1 MPDADEMKADE
12 SKIVTDQDNTDPKTE
27 DAQADEQLE
36 EGQLQEDDLQE
47 EEEELS
53 PLAQA
58 EQDRDGYKD
67 QLYRAVAEMENA
79 KKRAQ
84 RDIESANK
92 YGAIG
97 FIRDLTTPF
106 DNLQRAMSSAPEN
119 RDDLD
124 ETYKNILIGLEMTI
138 SEIAKIMEKHGVEI
152 IDPTGEK
159 FDYNNHQAMFEVPT
173 DEAPAG
179 TVVSV
184 AQTGYRLH
192 DRLIRPAMVGVA
204 KAPEDPKS

>member
-1 MPDADEMKADE
+1 M
-12 SKIVTDQDNTDPKTE
+12 TDQDHTDPKAEEAQT
-27 DAQADEQLE
+27 DAE
-36 EGQLQEDDLQE
+36 LQDDQQE
-47 EEEELS
+47 EERQEEELS
-53 PLAQA
+53 PLEQA
-58 EQDRDGYKD
+58 EQERDSYKD
-67 QLYRAVAEMENA
+67 QLYRAVAEMDNA

-84 RDIESANK
+84 RDVESANK

-106 DNLQRAMSSAPEN
+106 DNLQRAMDSAPKN

-152 IDPTGEK
+152 INPEGEK
-159 FDYNNHQAMFEVPT
+159 FDYNRHQAMFEVPT
-173 DEAPAG
+173 DEVEAG

-184 AQTGYRLH
+184 AQTGYLLH
-192 DRLIRPAMVGVA
+192 DRLIRPAMVGVS
-204 KAPEDPKS
+204 KAASETKE

>member
-1 MPDADEMKADE
+1 M
-12 SKIVTDQDNTDPKTE
+12 TDQDNK
-27 DAQADEQLE
+27 DAPLDDALENEQADMQDNDAP
-36 EGQLQEDDLQE
+36 EG
-47 EEEELS
+47 EELS
-53 PLAQA
+53 PLEQA
-58 EQDRDGYKD
+58 EQERDAFKD

-84 RDIESANK
+84 RDVESANK

-124 ETYKNILIGLEMTI
+124 ETYKNILIGLEMTV
-138 SEIAKIMEKHGVEI
+138 SEITKIMEKHGVEI
-152 IDPTGEK
+152 IDSVGEK
-159 FDYNNHQAMFEVPT
+159 FDYNRHQAMFEVPT
-173 DEAPAG
+173 DEAEAG

-184 AQTGYRLH
+184 AQTGYMLH

-204 KAPEDPKS
+204 KPANETPASETKE

>member
-1 MPDADEMKADE
+1 M
-12 SKIVTDQDNTDPKTE
+12 TDQDHTDPKAEEAQT
-27 DAQADEQLE
+27 DAE
-36 EGQLQEDDLQE
+36 LQDDQQE
-47 EEEELS
+47 EERQEEELS
-53 PLAQA
+53 PLEQA
-58 EQDRDGYKD
+58 EQERDSYKD
-67 QLYRAVAEMENA
+67 QLYRAVAEMDNA

-84 RDIESANK
+84 RDVESANK

-106 DNLQRAMSSAPEN
+106 DNLQRAMDSAPEN

-152 IDPTGEK
+152 INPEGEK
-159 FDYNNHQAMFEVPT
+159 FDYNRHQAMFEVPT
-173 DEAPAG
+173 DEVEAG

-184 AQTGYRLH
+184 AQTGYMLH
-192 DRLIRPAMVGVA
+192 DRLIRPAMVGVS
-204 KAPEDPKS
+204 KAASETKE

>member
-1 MPDADEMKADE
+1 M
-12 SKIVTDQDNTDPKTE
+12 TDQDNTDPKAE
-27 DAQADEQLE
+27 DAQNDAALQDEQL
-36 EGQLQEDDLQE
+36 QDDDQQEDQQD
-47 EEEELS
+47 EELS

-58 EQDRDGYKD
+58 EQDRDSYKD
-67 QLYRAVAEMENA
+67 QLYRAVAEMDNA

-84 RDIESANK
+84 RDVESANK

-119 RDDLD
+119 RDELD
-124 ETYKNILIGLEMTI
+124 ETYKNILIGLEMTL
-138 SEIAKIMEKHGVEI
+138 SEMTKIMEKHGVEI

-159 FDYNNHQAMFEVPT
+159 FDYNRHQAMFEVPT
-173 DEAPAG
+173 DDVEPG

-184 AQTGYRLH
+184 AQTGYMLH
-192 DRLIRPAMVGVA
+192 ERLIRPAMVGVA
-204 KAPEDPKS
+204 KATSEAKD

>member
-1 MPDADEMKADE
+1 M
-12 SKIVTDQDNTDPKTE
+12 TDQDNTDPKAEETQAE
-27 DAQADEQLE
+27 DQI
-36 EGQLQEDDLQE
+36 QEDELLE
-47 EEEELS
+47 EEEEALS

-58 EQDRDGYKD
+58 EQDRDNYKD

-84 RDIESANK
+84 RDVESANK

-124 ETYKNILIGLEMTI
+124 ETYKNILIGLEMTV

-173 DEAPAG
+173 DEVEAG

-204 KAPEDPKS
+204 KAAEEPKT

>member
-1 MPDADEMKADE
+1 M
-12 SKIVTDQDNTDPKTE
+12 TDQDHTYPKAEEAQTDAE
-27 DAQADEQLE
+27 
-36 EGQLQEDDLQE
+36 LQDDQQE
-47 EEEELS
+47 EERQEEELS
-53 PLAQA
+53 PLEQA
-58 EQDRDGYKD
+58 EQERDSYKD
-67 QLYRAVAEMENA
+67 QLYRAVAEMDNA

-84 RDIESANK
+84 RDVESANK

-106 DNLQRAMSSAPEN
+106 DNLQRAMDSAPEN

-152 IDPTGEK
+152 IYPEGEK
-159 FDYNNHQAMFEVPT
+159 FDYNRHQAMFEVPT
-173 DEAPAG
+173 DEVEAG

-184 AQTGYRLH
+184 AQTGYMLH
-192 DRLIRPAMVGVA
+192 DRLIRPAMVGVS
-204 KAPEDPKS
+204 KAASETKE

>member
-1 MPDADEMKADE
+1 
-12 SKIVTDQDNTDPKTE
+12 VTDQDHTDPKAEEAQT
-27 DAQADEQLE
+27 DAE
-36 EGQLQEDDLQE
+36 LQDDQQE
-47 EEEELS
+47 EERQEEELS
-53 PLAQA
+53 PLEQA
-58 EQDRDGYKD
+58 EQERDSYKD
-67 QLYRAVAEMENA
+67 QLYRAVAEMDNA

-84 RDIESANK
+84 RDVESANK

-106 DNLQRAMSSAPEN
+106 DNLQRAMDSAPKN

-152 IDPTGEK
+152 INPEGEK
-159 FDYNNHQAMFEVPT
+159 FDYNRHQAMFEVPT
-173 DEAPAG
+173 DEVEAG

-184 AQTGYRLH
+184 AQTGYLLH
-192 DRLIRPAMVGVA
+192 DRLIRPAMVGVS
-204 KAPEDPKS
+204 KAASETKE

>member
-1 MPDADEMKADE
+1 M
-12 SKIVTDQDNTDPKTE
+12 TDQDNK
-27 DAQADEQLE
+27 DAPLDDALENEQADMQDNDAP
-36 EGQLQEDDLQE
+36 EG
-47 EEEELS
+47 EELS
-53 PLAQA
+53 PLEQA
-58 EQDRDGYKD
+58 EQERDAFKD

-84 RDIESANK
+84 RDVESANK

-124 ETYKNILIGLEMTI
+124 ETYKNILIGLEMTV
-138 SEIAKIMEKHGVEI
+138 SEITKIMEKHGVEI
-152 IDPTGEK
+152 IDPVGEK
-159 FDYNNHQAMFEVPT
+159 FDYNRHQAMFEVPT
-173 DEAPAG
+173 DEAEAG

-184 AQTGYRLH
+184 AQTGYMLH

-204 KAPEDPKS
+204 KPANETPASETKE

>member
-1 MPDADEMKADE
+1 M
-12 SKIVTDQDNTDPKTE
+12 TDQDHTDPKAEEAQT
-27 DAQADEQLE
+27 DAE
-36 EGQLQEDDLQE
+36 LQDDQQE
-47 EEEELS
+47 EERQEEERQEEELS
-53 PLAQA
+53 PLEQA
-58 EQDRDGYKD
+58 EQERDSYKD
-67 QLYRAVAEMENA
+67 QLYRAVAEMDNA

-84 RDIESANK
+84 RDVESANK

-106 DNLQRAMSSAPEN
+106 DNLQRAMDSAPEN

-152 IDPTGEK
+152 INPEGEK
-159 FDYNNHQAMFEVPT
+159 FDYNRHQAMFEVPT
-173 DEAPAG
+173 DEVEAG

-184 AQTGYRLH
+184 AQTGYMLH
-192 DRLIRPAMVGVA
+192 DRLIRPAMVGVS
-204 KAPEDPKS
+204 KAASETKE